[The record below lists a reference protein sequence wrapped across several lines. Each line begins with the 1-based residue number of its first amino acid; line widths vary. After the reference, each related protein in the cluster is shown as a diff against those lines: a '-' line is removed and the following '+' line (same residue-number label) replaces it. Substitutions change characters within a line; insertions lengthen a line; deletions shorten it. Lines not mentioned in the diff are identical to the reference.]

1 MNTAG
6 TANVD
11 PGDRSGLKLAICAPG
26 EMFGG
31 VERQVL
37 DLVSFWRRAEGA
49 DPLVMLFHDGELARQ
64 LRTRG
69 VEPVLLRG
77 RHRYDPALV
86 GAVASALDAAGCDV
100 VHAHGYKAAI
110 VCGLAVKGSRRPL
123 LKTEHGL
130 PEWNARR
137 PGALLKSAANFL
149 VDQYH
154 TRRYVD
160 EVVYVSDDISRRLGF
175 WHRGLSRATIRNG
188 IDAIEAAALAR
199 PGELDP
205 GRLNFGIVGRLTP
218 VKGLPV
224 AVRALARPEVPADVH
239 LVIVGTG
246 EQAAEL
252 QTLAA
257 ELDVGSRVHFTGFKA
272 NVYDYLA
279 HLDAVLMPSYH
290 EGLPYVLLEAMALGR
305 PLLCSRVGGLAEALE
320 DGRTGL
326 LAEAGDVAA
335 WAAAMARLAA
345 DDDLRRRLGAAAR
358 DAQIR
363 HYSLERMGG
372 EYRSCFNRLAASGT
386 GGKASLRTG
395 GAGVS

>member
-1 MNTAG
+1 MDG
-6 TANVD
+6 D
-11 PGDRSGLKLAICAPG
+11 PGERSELKLAICAPG

-37 DLVSFWRRAEGA
+37 DLVSFWHRAEGV

-64 LRTRG
+64 LRARG

-86 GAVASALDAAGCDV
+86 GAAAAALDAAGCDV
-100 VHAHGYKAAI
+100 VHAHGYKATI
-110 VCGLAVKGSRRPL
+110 VCGLAVRGSRRRL

-137 PGALLKSAANFL
+137 PIAFLKSAANFL

-154 TRRYVD
+154 TRRFVD
-160 EVVYVSDDISRRLGF
+160 EIAYVSDDTARRLGF
-175 WHRGLSRATIRNG
+175 WHRGLATGTIRNG
-188 IDAIEAAALAR
+188 IDPIEAAALVR
-199 PGELDP
+199 PGELAP
-205 GRLNFGIVGRLTP
+205 GRLNFGVVGRLTP

-224 AVRALARPEVPADVH
+224 AIRALARPEVPAHVH

-252 QTLAA
+252 QGLAA
-257 ELDVGSRVHFTGFKA
+257 ELDVASRVHFTGFKA

-320 DGRTGL
+320 DERTGL
-326 LAEAGDVAA
+326 LVEAGEVAA
-335 WAAAMARLAA
+335 WAAALARVAA
-345 DDDLRRRLGAAAR
+345 DEALRRRLGEAAR
-358 DAQIR
+358 DAQKR

-372 EYRSCFNRLAASGT
+372 EYRARIRGLGHS
-386 GGKASLRTG
+386 
-395 GAGVS
+395 

>member
-1 MNTAG
+1 MRLPGAMNG
-6 TANVD
+6 N
-11 PGDRSGLKLAICAPG
+11 PGDRSGLRLAICAPG

-37 DLVSFWRRAEGA
+37 DLVSFWRRAEGV

-64 LRTRG
+64 LRARG

-86 GAVASALDAAGCDV
+86 GAATSALDAAGCNI
-100 VHAHGYKAAI
+100 VHAHGYKATI

-137 PGALLKSAANFL
+137 PVALLKSAVNFL

-175 WHRGLSRATIRNG
+175 WHRGLAKDTIRNG
-188 IDAIEAAALAR
+188 IDSIEAAALAR
-199 PGELDP
+199 PGELAT

-224 AVRALARPEVPADVH
+224 AIRALARPEVPAGVH

-252 QTLAA
+252 RALAA
-257 ELDVGSRVHFTGFKA
+257 ELDIASRVHFTGFKA
-272 NVYDYLA
+272 NVYEYLA

-305 PLLCSRVGGLAEALE
+305 PLLCSRVGGLAEALA
-320 DGRTGL
+320 DGQTGL
-326 LAEAGDVAA
+326 LVEAGDVAA
-335 WAAAMARLAA
+335 WAGAMARLAA
-345 DDDLRRRLGAAAR
+345 DDGLRRRLGEAAR
-358 DAQIR
+358 ESQIR

-372 EYRSCFNRLAASGT
+372 EYLSRIRSLAH
-386 GGKASLRTG
+386 R
-395 GAGVS
+395 

>member
-1 MNTAG
+1 MAG
-6 TANVD
+6 AKQNK
-11 PGDRSGLKLAICAPG
+11 PGERSGLKLAICAPG
-26 EMFGG
+26 ELFGG

-64 LRTRG
+64 LRTLG
-69 VEPVLLRG
+69 VDPVLLSG

-86 GAVASALDAAGCDV
+86 SVVASALDAAGCDV
-100 VHAHGYKAAI
+100 VHAHGYKATI
-110 VCGLAVKGSRRPL
+110 ICGLVVRGSRRRL

-137 PGALLKSAANFL
+137 PIALVKSAVNFL

-160 EVVYVSDDISRRLGF
+160 EVIYVSDDISRRLGW
-175 WHRGLSRATIRNG
+175 WHRGLAKGTIRNG
-188 IDAIEAAALAR
+188 IDAIETAAHSR
-199 PGELDP
+199 PGELASD
-205 GRLNFGIVGRLTP
+205 RLNFGIVGRLTP

-224 AVRALARPEVPADVH
+224 AIRALAHTEVPAHVH

-246 EQAAEL
+246 EQADEL
-252 QTLAA
+252 QALAA
-257 ELDVGSRVHFTGFKA
+257 EMGVVSRVHFTGFKA

-320 DGRTGL
+320 DTRTGL
-326 LAEAGDVAA
+326 LVEAGDVAA
-335 WAAAMARLAA
+335 WAAAMARMAT
-345 DDDLRRRLGAAAR
+345 DDGLRMRLGEAAR
-358 DAQIR
+358 DSQIR

-372 EYRSCFNRLAASGT
+372 EYLSRIRSLA
-386 GGKASLRTG
+386 RR
-395 GAGVS
+395 